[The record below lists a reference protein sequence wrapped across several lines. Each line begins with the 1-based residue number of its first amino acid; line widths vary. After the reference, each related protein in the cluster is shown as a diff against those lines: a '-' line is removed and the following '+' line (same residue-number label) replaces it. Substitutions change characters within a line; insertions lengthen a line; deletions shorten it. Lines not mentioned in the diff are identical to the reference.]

1 MSDIAKLQRIM
12 NKLTIKQRALGKLR
26 DQLRGMESEIG
37 SLADDAEEAEEELR
51 MALGH
56 LESATDTLSKTI

>member
-26 DQLRGMESEIG
+26 DHLRGMESEIG

-56 LESATDTLSKTI
+56 LESAADSLSKTI